1 MSAEETP
8 DPGPSLSDAERVHEP
23 RFDRFTARARQVLT
37 YAQEEAIRFNH
48 NYIGTEHLLLGLVR
62 EGDGVGAKALAS
74 LGVELDRVRSSV
86 EFIIGRG
93 DRHTVA
99 EIGLTP
105 RAKKVIE
112 HALVEARRLGH
123 RYIGTEHLLLGILLE
138 GEGIAAGVLQSLG
151 ITLDQARTVVL
162 QILAGGG
169 TGPKSNVVM
178 CRLDDPTLAAVDSL
192 IEAGIRT
199 TRSDA
204 VSWLVQTGIEANRPL
219 LERISGT
226 VSEIRR
232 LREEARRLA
241 QQTSEGQ
248 HGGRVL
254 DTWLEKEARRLDQ
267 PPSTDQPAPASPPP
281 TPAEG
286 NDQPEG
292 MPPSDTGA

>member
-1 MSAEETP
+1 MSAEERP
-8 DPGPSLSDAERVHEP
+8 DPEPSISDPERVRAP

-37 YAQEEAIRFNH
+37 YAQEEATRFNH

-93 DRHTVA
+93 DRPQVG
-99 EIGLTP
+99 EVGLTP

-112 HALVEARRLGH
+112 QALAEARRLGH
-123 RYIGTEHLLLGILLE
+123 RYVGTEHLLLGILLE

-151 ITLDQARTVVL
+151 ISLDQARTVVL
-162 QILAGGG
+162 QILAGGSP
-169 TGPKSNVVM
+169 GPKNNVVM

-204 VSWLVQTGIEANRPL
+204 VSWLVQIGIEANQPL

-226 VSEIRR
+226 VAEIRR

-241 QQTSEGQ
+241 QHPFEGQ
-248 HGGRVL
+248 PPP
-254 DTWLEKEARRLDQ
+254 ASQ
-267 PPSTDQPAPASPPP
+267 PPAPA
-281 TPAEG
+281 AE
-286 NDQPEG
+286 DDRPEG
-292 MPPSDTGA
+292 TPPSDPGA